1 MSDYIDMKISGS
13 STMPGGE
20 YGKVSIS
27 GAGKIQG
34 SLKCDSL
41 SCSGS
46 GKVEGDVVTRSV
58 SCSGAMKVE
67 GSIDCR
73 EKLSVTGS
81 FQCNGSAQVQE
92 LKCSGGFQAQGKV
105 SGGEFQV
112 SGSVKAESGMHCREL
127 RSYGAC
133 RVQGDLE
140 GEYVQLKGL
149 TKISGL
155 LNAETVEISAGASS
169 EIGDIGGSTITVQ
182 REDSTF
188 RILGF
193 SFGRTPSFSLSTNTI
208 EGDRV
213 ELEYTA
219 AKVVRGKQVII
230 GEGCEIDRVEYTE
243 TFQARPNTVRQAV
256 KI

>member
-1 MSDYIDMKISGS
+1 MSDHIDMKISGS

-20 YGKVSIS
+20 HGKVSIS

-34 SLKCDSL
+34 NLKCDSL

-46 GKVEGDVVTRSV
+46 GKVEGDVVTQSA
-58 SCSGAMKVE
+58 SCSGAIKVE

-73 EKLSVTGS
+73 ERLSTSGS
-81 FQCNGSAQVQE
+81 FQCNGSVQAQE
-92 LKCSGGFQAQGKV
+92 LKCSGSFQAQGRV
-105 SGGEFQV
+105 SGGEFRV
-112 SGSVKAESGMHCREL
+112 SGSMRAESGVHCREF
-127 RSYGAC
+127 RSSGSS
-133 RVQGDLE
+133 RIQGDLE

-188 RILGF
+188 RIFGC
-193 SFGRTPSFSLSTNTI
+193 SFGRTPSLRTNTI

-213 ELEYTA
+213 ELEYTT

-230 GEGCEIDRVEYTE
+230 GEGCKSDRVEYTE
-243 TFQARPNTVRQAV
+243 TFQARPDTVGQAV